1 MSGGALSIKTTVPK
15 AGPPKYDDLA
25 TDEGF
30 LYRLQGDDPG
40 AYDNVFLL
48 RSADECLPLIY
59 FYGIA
64 PGLYRP
70 LWPVFIERTS
80 DPLSCRVVAGQQS
93 VLAPGSFLADPVM
106 LTAARRYETVL
117 VKKRLHQEA
126 FRHHVLTAY
135 ERRCAVC
142 RLPNPRLLEAAHII
156 PDRDPRG
163 RPAVPNGLALCRLHH
178 GAFDANLLGVRPD
191 YVIEISRELLDE
203 HDGPTL
209 EYGIKGFDGELLT
222 VPRRT
227 SDRPDPD
234 LLEERYEEFRRAG

>member
-1 MSGGALSIKTTVPK
+1 
-15 AGPPKYDDLA
+15 
-25 TDEGF
+25 
-30 LYRLQGDDPG
+30 
-40 AYDNVFLL
+40 
-48 RSADECLPLIY
+48 
-59 FYGIA
+59 
-64 PGLYRP
+64 
-70 LWPVFIERTS
+70 
-80 DPLSCRVVAGQQS
+80 
-93 VLAPGSFLADPVM
+93 M
-106 LTAARRYETVL
+106 LTATRRYETVL
-117 VKKRLHQEA
+117 VKKRLHQEV

-135 ERRCAVC
+135 ESRCAVC

-191 YVIEISRELLDE
+191 YVVEISRELLDE

-209 EYGIKGFDGELLT
+209 EYAIKGFDGEPLT
-222 VPRRT
+222 VPRRR